1 VLAVGF
7 VTILLPGLVLG
18 FALPLLAWG
27 VMRILPERF
36 HPTGDDPVGTMVGG
50 IILVFAFVLGL
61 TVSEETSTL
70 AAAKAAAA
78 TEANSVG
85 ELYWYAH
92 ALSEPEH
99 SRLQVLLRTYATVV
113 VAQEWPLLGQH
124 KSSEQASAAV
134 RAIREDILVFQPAT
148 PIEKAVYSNELTQ
161 VSNLFTARRAR
172 LDAATAGGVPL
183 ILIQGLMVLVGL
195 ILLAIPYSGL
205 LKGLRRLLL
214 YGVFGAFL
222 IAALFLILDLN
233 NPFAGTVAVHPTS
246 FNILFNGTFVHVS

>member
-1 VLAVGF
+1 
-7 VTILLPGLVLG
+7 
-18 FALPLLAWG
+18 
-27 VMRILPERF
+27 
-36 HPTGDDPVGTMVGG
+36 
-50 IILVFAFVLGL
+50 
-61 TVSEETSTL
+61 
-70 AAAKAAAA
+70 
-78 TEANSVG
+78 
-85 ELYWYAH
+85 
-92 ALSEPEH
+92 
-99 SRLQVLLRTYATVV
+99 
-113 VAQEWPLLGQH
+113 
-124 KSSEQASAAV
+124 
-134 RAIREDILVFQPAT
+134 
-148 PIEKAVYSNELTQ
+148 